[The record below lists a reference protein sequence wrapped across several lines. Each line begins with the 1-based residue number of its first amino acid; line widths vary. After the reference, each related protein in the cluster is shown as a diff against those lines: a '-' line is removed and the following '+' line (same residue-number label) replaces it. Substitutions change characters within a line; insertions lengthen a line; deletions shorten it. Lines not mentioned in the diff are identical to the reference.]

1 MQEIA
6 HVCKIQ
12 RQKERNKHSNN
23 SLRERRRNYLV
34 HITDIR

>member
-6 HVCKIQ
+6 HVCKNQ

-23 SLRERRRNYLV
+23 SLLERFRTHKV